1 MSDLSS
7 DVCSSD
13 LAALTGWRHSVKRVP
28 LTYDAQYWSIVFPL
42 GMYAAATAV
51 YARATDY
58 AFLLPVPRLFVWIA
72 LAVWLAAFNGLLFRT
87 VRAAIGHPKRGGR
100 PSTAAPPPH
109 GPLTAAHR

>member
-1 MSDLSS
+1 
-7 DVCSSD
+7 
-13 LAALTGWRHSVKRVP
+13 
-28 LTYDAQYWSIVFPL
+28 
-42 GMYAAATAV
+42 MYAAATAV

-100 PSTAAPPPH
+100 PSTAALPPPV
-109 GPLTAAHR
+109 PLPADARSDRRPRHRGTRSKPPNPAGRRRPSPPP

>member
-28 LTYDAQYWSIVFPL
+28 LTYDTQYWSVVFPL

-51 YARATDY
+51 YARATGY

-72 LAVWLAAFNGLLFRT
+72 LAVWFAAFNGLLFRT
-87 VRAAIGHPKRGGR
+87 VRSA
-100 PSTAAPPPH
+100 AAPRKREEAPAATALSPRV
-109 GPLTAAHR
+109 PLHADDG